1 MGASQTF
8 KNPTTKMLR
17 EKLLADVKGEERL
30 QRIFDTLK
38 FKLHIIDQ
46 NEVKAFD
53 YHQMVIPYFFNY
65 LYFVGNC

>member
-17 EKLLADVKGEERL
+17 EKLLADIKGEERR

-46 NEVKAFD
+46 NGEVKAFD
-53 YHQMVIPYFFNY
+53 YHQMVIPVLF
-65 LYFVGNC
+65 